1 MDWINSRQPFATV
14 ITEWRDNYSGQQI
27 RKFLMADGFDAIAAA
42 RGEKTNSV
50 LIAARS
56 FIASEIITP
65 PNSPVGDLVLMRLDG
80 LVILGCGPLA

>member
-1 MDWINSRQPFATV
+1 MDWINSQQPFATV

-27 RKFLMADGFDAIAAA
+27 RKSLTANGFDAIAAA
-42 RGEKTNSV
+42 RGEKTNSA

-65 PNSPVGDLVLMRLDG
+65 PNSPEEPSSDE
-80 LVILGCGPLA
+80 A